1 MTDDLLRLL
10 TAGLDGELTPAES
23 QQLRQLL
30 ESSAEAQRIFAK
42 LQADSARLRALPLVP
57 PPPGLKHRV
66 MARIAALTSP
76 NVALHRPV
84 AAPVTEPARRP
95 WAADRRT
102 DGPAQ
107 RRSWLPYVIAA
118 SVFLVIMTSSF
129 LYFLEQDTPT
139 TARSTHRPPAA
150 SRSGAEDPRWD
161 DWLPVDSHPRPSV
174 PLGSERATQ
183 STKHAAQRL
192 PARSE
197 TPNRNPAEGL
207 ALAPEPRPVR
217 AALVGSGFIPDTHF
231 DLVDVRVPFLQQL
244 VDFERDDTRFRFV
257 AELSLDPAFRI
268 DLFVRNPGRSVEL
281 FREAAS
287 ASGVNVLIDANTSRL
302 LAKRQITALAVYC
315 ESLTAADLAGLLSRL
330 SFEDTKVTPRVFG
343 AVHVVPATTSDAA
356 DLKNLLGIDPGW
368 FKRPNPDRP
377 DLNSNERNDKPPAR
391 DPSKP
396 LSSGTADHIVKS
408 VSGGSNSPHGP
419 TAEKLAVLC
428 GWQPVVSRTPPGSS
442 AEVKQFLAK
451 RGERKP
457 GATPVLIILRPGN

>member
-1 MTDDLLRLL
+1 MTDDLLQLL
-10 TAGLDGELTPAES
+10 TAGLDGELSPAEF

-42 LQADSARLRALPLVP
+42 LQADSARLRALPAVP

-66 MARIAALTSP
+66 MARIATLTSP
-76 NVALHRPV
+76 NVAPPGP
-84 AAPVTEPARRP
+84 APVPVTVAGPARRP
-95 WAADRRT
+95 RAADRA
-102 DGPAQ
+102 AQ
-107 RRSWLPYVIAA
+107 RRSWLPYAIAA
-118 SVFLVIMTSSF
+118 SVFLLIMTSSF
-129 LYFLEQDTPT
+129 LYFLEQDTPA
-139 TARSTHRPPAA
+139 TARSTRRTPAA

-161 DWLPVDSHPRPSV
+161 DWLPIDTYPRPSV
-174 PLGSERATQ
+174 PLAPERATQ
-183 STKHAAQRL
+183 PTKPVSPRPLSNGERPSH
-192 PARSE
+192 S
-197 TPNRNPAEGL
+197 PAEGL

-217 AALVGSGFIPDTHF
+217 APLVGSGFIPDTQF
-231 DLVDVRVPFLQQL
+231 DLVDVRVPFLQEL
-244 VDFERDDTRFRFV
+244 VDFEREDTRSRFV
-257 AELSLDPAFRI
+257 TELSRDPAFRI

-287 ASGVNVLIDANTSRL
+287 ASGVNVLIDANTNRL

-315 ESLTAADLAGLLSRL
+315 ESLTAAELAGLLSRL

-343 AVHVVPATTSDAA
+343 AVHVVPASTSDAA

-377 DLNSNERNDKPPAR
+377 DLNLNEKSDKSSAH

-408 VSGGSNSPHGP
+408 VSGGSNPSNGP

-428 GWQPVVSRTPPGSS
+428 GWQPVASRTPPGSS

-457 GATPVLIILRPGN
+457 TATPVLIILRPGN